1 MTDPLDQDVPSAR
14 ARDRDPAVVA
24 AALAGPCPTCGFD
37 VSSIEPSALGEAVRA
52 VVPAWQ
58 AVLARADARERP
70 RAGEW
75 APLEYACHV
84 RDLLAVFGARVD
96 LIVAADE
103 PLFEDWD
110 EDIAALDGA
119 YAQQDPSAVAAD
131 LALAAQSLA
140 GDLDRVTGDQWARQA
155 RRSNGG
161 TYTLER
167 AARYVLHDARH
178 HLHDVG
184 A

>member
-1 MTDPLDQDVPSAR
+1 MRDPLEQDTPSAR

-24 AALAGPCPTCGFD
+24 AAFAGPCPTCGFD
-37 VSSIEPSALGEAVRA
+37 VSSIDASALGEAVRA

-58 AVLARADARERP
+58 AVLTRADARERP

-84 RDLLAVFGARVD
+84 RDLLAVVGARVD

-119 YAQQDPSAVAAD
+119 YARQDPATVSAD
-131 LALAAQSLA
+131 LTLAAESLA
-140 GDLDRVTGDQWARQA
+140 GDLDRVTGDQWARRA
-155 RRSNGG
+155 RRSSGG
-161 TYTLER
+161 TYTLEQ